1 MVFFF
6 QIPFSKFFFSHQG
19 RIRDAQYQLLLDKVT
34 FSCIFTQDCIACVLS
49 CVWFFGTPRS
59 VAHQAPLSMGFPR
72 QECWSGLP
80 LPSPGGL
87 PNAVLKPES
96 LVSPALAG
104 EFLTTSA
111 TWEDHIYSVQFSCS
125 VVSDS
130 LRPYELQ
137 HARLPCPSP
146 IPGACSTSCPLSWRC
161 HPTISVVHP
170 QPSPSPT
177 FNLSQHQ
184 GKTVYYL

>member
-1 MVFFF
+1 MK
-6 QIPFSKFFFSHQG
+6 S
-19 RIRDAQYQLLLDKVT
+19 
-34 FSCIFTQDCIACVLS
+34 LS
-49 CVWFFGTPRS
+49 RVRLFATPWT
-59 VAHQAPLSMGFPR
+59 VAYQAPPSMGFSR